1 MRNYLKALLSP
12 IVVVSMLGATM
23 HLAHAQ
29 IPADVMTR
37 YTVAEGDALS
47 SIAGQDAVYGDTNLW
62 PLVFKYNT
70 DKLTDPDAIK
80 PGMVLVIPR
89 NLTESEVNAASSYAK
104 KRMRTPPGQLR
115 DLDLDYLQ
123 SQ

>member
-1 MRNYLKALLSP
+1 MRNPLKALLLP
-12 IVVVSMLGATM
+12 AVLISMFGAAM

-37 YTVAEGDALS
+37 YTVVEGDALS
-47 SIAGQDAVYGDTNLW
+47 SIAGQNAVYGDADLW

-70 DKLTDPDAIK
+70 DKLTDPDDIS

-89 NLTESEVNAASSYAK
+89 NLTESEISAASSYAK